1 MKNIMKTNSENDKL
15 IETVDAID
23 IARDKIQAID
33 GIINRWR
40 DCMKSVDYY
49 KQIAELYYMLKA
61 NPKHNAV
68 AEYAREKYGSGL
80 GKKYFDTQPQNR
92 GNEQSGKN
100 DSAKD

>member
-1 MKNIMKTNSENDKL
+1 MKTDSENDKL

-40 DCMKSVDYY
+40 DSMKSVDYY

-68 AEYAREKYGSGL
+68 AEYGRLQEKI
-80 GKKYFDTQPQNR
+80 KEVKDEITTC
-92 GNEQSGKN
+92 KN
-100 DSAKD
+100 LLEHLDEWM